1 VRRTFLILALL
12 CLVGCSASLPP
23 LKTVERV
30 DLQRFMGPWYVIACI
45 PTSIETEA
53 YNGVETYR
61 LETDGSI
68 DTVFTFN
75 EGGFDGPPK
84 RYNPRGFIVDTVNNS
99 TWGMQFIWPFK
110 SEYLITY
117 LKDDYSQ
124 TVIGRNKRDYV
135 WIMARTP
142 QIPEADYLRLVKE
155 LEDQGYDIKKLRTVP
170 HHVSKTVPGLE

>member
-1 VRRTFLILALL
+1 VKQTFLATALL
-12 CLVGCSASLPP
+12 LVTGCSTSLPP
-23 LKTVERV
+23 LKTVDKVNIE
-30 DLQRFMGPWYVIACI
+30 RFMGPWYVIASI
-45 PTSIETEA
+45 PTFIETGA

-61 LETDGSI
+61 LDPDGSI

-84 RYNPRGFIVDTVNNS
+84 RYNPRGFIVDSANNS
-99 TWGMQFIWPFK
+99 TWGMRFVWPFK
-110 SEYLITY
+110 AEYLITH
-117 LKDDYSQ
+117 LDSDYSQ

-155 LEDQGYDIKKLRTVP
+155 LESQGYDIGKLRKVP
-170 HHVSKTVPGLE
+170 QRWPDTGSRP

>member
-1 VRRTFLILALL
+1 MKHTFLTIALL
-12 CLVGCSASLPP
+12 LVTGCSAQLPP
-23 LKTVERV
+23 LKTVDNV
-30 DLQRFMGPWYVIACI
+30 DIKRFMGPWYVIACI
-45 PTSIETEA
+45 PTFIETGA

-61 LETDGSI
+61 LDSDGSI

-84 RYNPRGFIVDTVNNS
+84 RYNPRGYIVDTVNNS
-99 TWGMQFIWPFK
+99 TWGMQFVWPFK
-110 SEYLITY
+110 SEFLITH
-117 LKDDYSQ
+117 LNEDYSQ

-155 LEDQGYDIKKLRTVP
+155 LESQGYDMKKLRKVP
-170 HHVSKTVPGLE
+170 HHVSKTVTRP